1 MSYTPG
7 TKLSH
12 SEMEKATVITQGYLM
27 PTQGKYAGQRMLV
40 ADWIILADGATIYE
54 DYIPLGSEAVAPEA
68 IAPET
73 IRPEAIRSEALAPEA
88 LEPLP
93 RSQTSSIETEP
104 ETFAHFC
111 LYAHSLTPLPH
122 SQASSVE
129 TEACGCE
136 EVVREFLPV
145 PVPAPTPPPTKPRP
159 NYNHVNWPS
168 PMPSLLAQS
177 LGIASQRPTHQRALE
192 MLARRFNCSVE
203 VFLQTNWKQ
212 LNLHYSAAQL
222 MRKCGNNRYRF

>member
-12 SEMEKATVITQGYLM
+12 SEVEKATVITQGYLM

-40 ADWIILADGATIYE
+40 ADWVILADGATIYE
-54 DYIPLGSEAVAPEA
+54 DYIPLGPEAVAPEA

-73 IRPEAIRSEALAPEA
+73 IRSEALAPEA

-93 RSQTSSIETEP
+93 RSQTSSIETE
-104 ETFAHFC
+104 TFAHC
-111 LYAHSLTPLPH
+111 LHPHSLTPLPR
-122 SQASSVE
+122 SRTSSVE

-145 PVPAPTPPPTKPRP
+145 AAPTPPPTKPRP

-212 LNLHYSAAQL
+212 LNLNYSAAEL
-222 MRKCGNNRYRF
+222 MRKCGNNRYRY

>member
-40 ADWIILADGATIYE
+40 ADWVILADGATIYE
-54 DYIPLGSEAVAPEA
+54 DYIPLGSEAVA
-68 IAPET
+68 
-73 IRPEAIRSEALAPEA
+73 PEAIRSEALAPEA

-93 RSQTSSIETEP
+93 RSQTSSIETE
-104 ETFAHFC
+104 TFAHC
-111 LYAHSLTPLPH
+111 LHPHSLTPLPR
-122 SQASSVE
+122 SRTSSVE

-212 LNLHYSAAQL
+212 LNLNYSAAEL

>member
-27 PTQGKYAGQRMLV
+27 PTQGKYTGQRMCV

-68 IAPET
+68 I
-73 IRPEAIRSEALAPEA
+73 RSEALAPEA

-93 RSQTSSIETEP
+93 RSQISSIETEP
-104 ETFAHFC
+104 ETFAHC
-111 LYAHSLTPLPH
+111 LYPHSLTPLPR
-122 SQASSVE
+122 SRASSVE

-145 PVPAPTPPPTKPRP
+145 PVAVAVAVPAPAPPSTKPRP
-159 NYNHVNWPS
+159 PYNHVNWPS
-168 PMPSLLAQS
+168 PVPALLAQS
-177 LGIASQRPTHQRALE
+177 LGIVAHRTTHQQALK
-192 MLARRFNCSVE
+192 MLASRFNCTVE
-203 VFLQTNWKQ
+203 AFLQKNWTQ
-212 LNLHYSAAQL
+212 LNLNYKSEEL
-222 MRKCGNNRYRF
+222 MRKCAQNRYRY